1 MKQNLISVIMPVYK
15 TEEIYLRRAI
25 ESAIHQSYQNLEIVI
40 VDDGAPETC
49 AKLLDIYAENDERV
63 QVLHKINGGVSSA
76 RNQGL
81 KAATGDYILFMDSDD
96 ELENNAI
103 EKLVEI
109 SKNTCS
115 DITVCSCKHT
125 IMSEK
130 KKNDVTKKYIRVVE
144 QREAIHNLT
153 YNIHVFEE
161 LEPTAV
167 WGKLYKK
174 RIVENIRFNENM
186 AIGEDFIFNYFAILN
201 TKKVTYCSQK
211 LYIYNYVE
219 TSMMHNKEYSPMIMK
234 SFYELVKFDGKQ
246 KNTRYSNDVVVRCVN
261 IAFTLYLK
269 VPENYSEDCK
279 TIEEY
284 IKRKRKKVIMNCR
297 ISKKLRASIL
307 ISLFGMKRVR
317 YLYQIFS

>member
-81 KAATGDYILFMDSDD
+81 KVATGDYILFMDSDD

-130 KKNDVTKKYIRVVE
+130 KKNNVTKKYIRVVE

>member
-76 RNQGL
+76 RNHGL
-81 KAATGDYILFMDSDD
+81 KVATGDYILFMDSDD

>member
-81 KAATGDYILFMDSDD
+81 KVATGDYILFMDSDD

-130 KKNDVTKKYIRVVE
+130 KKNNVTKKYIRVVE

-269 VPENYSEDCK
+269 VPKNYSEDCK

>member
-63 QVLHKINGGVSSA
+63 QVLHKIIGGVSSA

-81 KAATGDYILFMDSDD
+81 KVATGDYILFMDSDD

>member
-81 KAATGDYILFMDSDD
+81 KVATGDYILFMDSDD

>member
-1 MKQNLISVIMPVYK
+1 MMG
-15 TEEIYLRRAI
+15 
-25 ESAIHQSYQNLEIVI
+25 HQ
-40 VDDGAPETC
+40 
-49 AKLLDIYAENDERV
+49 KHDIYAENDERV

-81 KAATGDYILFMDSDD
+81 KVATGDYILFMDSDD